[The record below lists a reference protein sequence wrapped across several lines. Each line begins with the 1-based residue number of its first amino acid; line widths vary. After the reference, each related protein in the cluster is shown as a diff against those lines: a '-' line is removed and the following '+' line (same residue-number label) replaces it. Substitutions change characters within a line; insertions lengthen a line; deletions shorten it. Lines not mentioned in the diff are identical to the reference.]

1 MDKKLNNIS
10 INYIVGENRNQ
21 VRMTTLEQL
30 VAPNSRV
37 RVIDLFVDILPID
50 KLGVKHVKLQ
60 SEGTLPYNPSTLL
73 KLYLYSY
80 KYSIRSSRKLEHS
93 YKINVE
99 L

>member
-50 KLGVKHVKLQ
+50 ELGFKHVKLQ
-60 SEGTLPYNPSTLL
+60 SEGRPPYNPATLL
-73 KLYLYSY
+73 KLYLYGY
-80 KYSIRSSRKLEHS
+80 KHSIRSSRKLEHF
-93 YKINVE
+93 

>member
-60 SEGTLPYNPSTLL
+60 SEGRPPYNPVTLL
-73 KLYLYSY
+73 KLYL
-80 KYSIRSSRKLEHS
+80 LW
-93 YKINVE
+93 